1 LRGGASGGSSGIFA
15 AESEMTEQTTTRKEN
30 TRGGGRRIAG
40 ALLLSVGLLAGLIV
54 AWQLQ
59 TKIDVQRAG
68 DLVES
73 DTVELRSGS
82 LVKKLSLEYAPLV
95 GAMYWT
101 RAVQYYGEKH
111 RLHERNLDLLWP
123 MLDIATTVD
132 PNMIV
137 AYRFGSIFLS
147 DAPPRGAGRP
157 DLAVKLLERGIAAN
171 PDYWRF
177 YQDLGNVYYFDM
189 KDYPKASQAFETGSK
204 FPGAFLWMK
213 VMAAKIAA
221 EGESLD
227 TSYFLW
233 LDVYRTTS
241 DPEIKKNAETHLRQL
256 KPQIDMREI
265 DAASDQFEK
274 NTGKRPGRINDLVQ
288 AGLLK
293 VMPADPAGYPYVL
306 GEDAKAELNPRSP
319 LRDEKADKK

>member
-1 LRGGASGGSSGIFA
+1 
-15 AESEMTEQTTTRKEN
+15 MTEQTTTRKEN